1 MRQLIPLVL
10 ALACLSLMRVAAE
23 DASPPIDPSVPAYT
37 PHRQVSG
44 ELVLWGDDAFEKQM
58 AVWAPAFRAKQPNLQ
73 VRWFLK
79 GTSTAIGALYTG
91 TAQIGLYGREIR
103 PLEITAWKRIFPYEP
118 LGFSIATGGYKTY
131 NGTNAVAVFVNKDNP
146 LQHLSLTQLDA
157 IYSRKRRRGAPTAI
171 RTWGQLG
178 LTGEWAARPI
188 TVYGLDEPTGTAQ
201 FMQSR
206 VLRDGPW
213 AYDIKL
219 PKGAPDKMYAGS
231 GNAAAIALV
240 KALAKD
246 PGAIGLASF
255 YNADPAIRA
264 LPIGETDAGPFVEG
278 TEATVLNRTYPLSR
292 LVYLFVNKDPRR
304 PWDPKVYE
312 FIQFVLSRDG
322 QAGVAE
328 VNTYHPL
335 PAALLVHERLKLG
348 SDDDRTR

>member
-1 MRQLIPLVL
+1 
-10 ALACLSLMRVAAE
+10 MRVAAE